1 MLSQRPALRQ
11 EQRLKMTPQLYQAI
25 RIMAM
30 PLQDLQVT
38 IQEELERNPALEVLE
53 DNSTASLDAAPEGSE
68 EESVFADSSDSG
80 YLNGG
85 GSGGSGGSDDPK
97 RGFLEGALSRPETL
111 QEHLLW
117 QLRLQP
123 LTAPEFL
130 LGELLIRN
138 LDNNGFMLEAPES
151 LDQATPPDRLR
162 KLMELIQEFDPP
174 GCCTRDFTD
183 SLLAQIRVHPQPQP
197 GSGELVRNYME
208 LAERGKLA
216 EIARA
221 MAISEQEVRSILDFV
236 RELDPI
242 PGRNYSSEQVRYVN
256 PDVIVRQLDGEFR
269 LLFNDEQIPVLGVS
283 RFFEQLSRT
292 NADREL
298 RKFVNHNLQ
307 DARWFMRSIDERNRS
322 LLKVAHAVVEVQ
334 REFFRRGPK
343 YLVPLTLKDVAA
355 EVGVHEAT
363 VSRLANGKYLQTE
376 FGIFELR
383 YFFTNSISGAGS
395 KGSRFSK
402 TGVKEMVREIVT
414 GGVTPELASGPPP
427 SHGKQPLGATNRPLS
442 DSRIAEILAERGVKI
457 ARRTVAKY
465 RQELDIDSSYRRT

>member
-1 MLSQRPALRQ
+1 MLSQRPVLRQ

-25 RIMAM
+25 RIMAL

-53 DNSTASLDAAPEGSE
+53 DNSTTSLDAAPEANE
-68 EESVFADSSDSG
+68 EESVFAESSDPG
-80 YLNGG
+80 YLNG
-85 GSGGSGGSDDPK
+85 SGGTDDDAK
-97 RGFLEGALSRPETL
+97 RRFLEGALSRPETL

-123 LTAPEFL
+123 LTPQEFR

-138 LDNNGFMLEAPES
+138 LDDNGFVLEAPET
-151 LDQATPPDRLR
+151 LDRAAPPERLR
-162 KLMELIQEFDPP
+162 KLMEMIQGFEPA

-183 SLLAQIRVHPQPQP
+183 SLLAQIRVHPHPEP
-197 GSGELVRNYME
+197 GSADLVRTHME
-208 LAERGKLA
+208 LAKRGKLA
-216 EIARA
+216 DIARG
-221 MAISEQEVRSILDFV
+221 MAVSEQQVHAILDFV

-242 PGRNYSSEQVRYVN
+242 PGRNYSAEQVRYVS
-256 PDVIVRQLDGEFR
+256 PDITVKQIDGELG
-269 LLFNDEQIPVLGVS
+269 LLLNDEQIPVLGINQ
-283 RFFEQLSRT
+283 FFEKLSRDDP
-292 NADREL
+292 DREL
-298 RKFVNHNLQ
+298 KKFVNRNLQ

-322 LLKVAHAVVEVQ
+322 LLKVTRAMVEVQ

-363 VSRLANGKYLQTE
+363 VSRLANGKFVQTE

-402 TGVKEMVREIVT
+402 VAVKEIIREIVN
-414 GGVTPELASGPPP
+414 
-427 SHGKQPLGATNRPLS
+427 GAGSTAAETDKPLS
-442 DSRIAEILAERGVKI
+442 DSRIAEILAGKGAKI

-465 RQELDIDSSYRRT
+465 RKELDIDSSYRRT

>member
-1 MLSQRPALRQ
+1 
-11 EQRLKMTPQLYQAI
+11 MTPQLYQAI

-53 DNSTASLDAAPEGSE
+53 DNSTASLDAAPDGSE
-68 EESVFADSSDSG
+68 EESVFAESSDSG

-85 GSGGSGGSDDPK
+85 GGSDDSK
-97 RGFLEGALSRPETL
+97 RGFLEGALARPETL

-123 LTAPEFL
+123 LTAQEFL
-130 LGELLIRN
+130 LGELLVRN
-138 LDNNGFMLEAPES
+138 LDDNGFMLEAPES
-151 LDQATPPDRLR
+151 LDPAAPPERLI
-162 KLMELIQEFDPP
+162 KLMELIQGFDPP

-183 SLLAQIRVHPQPQP
+183 SLLAQIRVHPHPEP
-197 GSGELVRNYME
+197 GSAELVRNHME
-208 LAERGKLA
+208 PAERGKLG

-236 RELDPI
+236 RGLDPI
-242 PGRNYSSEQVRYVN
+242 PGRNYSSEQVRYVS
-256 PDVIVRQLDGEFR
+256 PDVIVREIGGEFR
-269 LLFNDEQIPVLGVS
+269 LLLNDEQIPVLGIS
-283 RFFEQLSRT
+283 RFFEQLSRD
-292 NADREL
+292 NPDREL

-307 DARWFMRSIDERNRS
+307 GARWFMRSIDERNRS

-334 REFFRRGPK
+334 REFLRRGPK

-395 KGSRFSK
+395 RGSRFSK

-414 GGVTPELASGPPP
+414 GAGPTDATSGSPQCSNDKPR
-427 SHGKQPLGATNRPLS
+427 SDSKKPLS
-442 DSRIAEILAERGVKI
+442 DSRIAEILAEKGVKI

-465 RQELDIDSSYRRT
+465 RKELDIDSSYRRT

>member
-1 MLSQRPALRQ
+1 MLSQRPVLRQ

-25 RIMAM
+25 RIMAL

-53 DNSTASLDAAPEGSE
+53 DNSTTSLDAAPEADE
-68 EESVFADSSDSG
+68 EESVFAESSDPG
-80 YLNGG
+80 YLNG
-85 GSGGSGGSDDPK
+85 SGGTDDDAK
-97 RGFLEGALSRPETL
+97 RRFLEGALSRPETL

-123 LTAPEFL
+123 LTPQEFR

-138 LDNNGFMLEAPES
+138 LDDNGFVLEAPET
-151 LDQATPPDRLR
+151 LERAAPPERLR
-162 KLMELIQEFDPP
+162 KLMEMIQGFEPA

-183 SLLAQIRVHPQPQP
+183 SLLAQIRVHPHPEP
-197 GSGELVRNYME
+197 GSADLVRTHLE
-208 LAERGKLA
+208 LAKRGKLA
-216 EIARA
+216 DIARG
-221 MAISEQEVRSILDFV
+221 MAVSEQQVHAILDFV

-242 PGRNYSSEQVRYVN
+242 PGRNYSAEQVRYVS
-256 PDVIVRQLDGEFR
+256 PDITVKQIDGELG
-269 LLFNDEQIPVLGVS
+269 LLLNDEQIPVLGINQ
-283 RFFEQLSRT
+283 FFEKLSRDDP
-292 NADREL
+292 DREL
-298 RKFVNHNLQ
+298 KKFVNRNLQ

-322 LLKVAHAVVEVQ
+322 LLKVTRAMVEVQ

-343 YLVPLTLKDVAA
+343 YLMPLTLKDVAA

-363 VSRLANGKYLQTE
+363 VSRLANGKFVQTE

-402 TGVKEMVREIVT
+402 VAVKEMIREIVN
-414 GGVTPELASGPPP
+414 
-427 SHGKQPLGATNRPLS
+427 GAGSTAAETDKPLS
-442 DSRIAEILAERGVKI
+442 DSRIAEILADKGAKI

-465 RQELDIDSSYRRT
+465 RKELDIDSSYRRT

>member
-1 MLSQRPALRQ
+1 MLSQRPVLRQ

-25 RIMAM
+25 RIMAL

-53 DNSTASLDAAPEGSE
+53 DNSTTSLDAAPEADE
-68 EESVFADSSDSG
+68 EESVFAESSDPG
-80 YLNGG
+80 YLNG
-85 GSGGSGGSDDPK
+85 SGGTDDDAK
-97 RGFLEGALSRPETL
+97 RRFLEGALSRPETL

-123 LTAPEFL
+123 LTPQEFR

-138 LDNNGFMLEAPES
+138 LDDNGFVLEAPET
-151 LDQATPPDRLR
+151 LDRAAPPERLR
-162 KLMELIQEFDPP
+162 KLMEMIQGFEPP

-183 SLLAQIRVHPQPQP
+183 SLLAQIRVHPHPEP
-197 GSGELVRNYME
+197 GSADLVRTHME

-216 EIARA
+216 DIARG
-221 MAISEQEVRSILDFV
+221 MAVSEQQVHAILDFV

-242 PGRNYSSEQVRYVN
+242 PGRNYSAEQVRYVS
-256 PDVIVRQLDGEFR
+256 PDVTVRQIDGELG
-269 LLFNDEQIPVLGVS
+269 LLLNDELIPVLGINQ
-283 RFFEQLSRT
+283 FFEKLSRDDP
-292 NADREL
+292 DREL
-298 RKFVNHNLQ
+298 KKFVNRNLQ
-307 DARWFMRSIDERNRS
+307 DARWFMRSIDERSRS
-322 LLKVAHAVVEVQ
+322 LLKVTRAVVEVQ

-363 VSRLANGKYLQTE
+363 VSRLANGKFVQTE

-402 TGVKEMVREIVT
+402 VAVKEIIREIVN
-414 GGVTPELASGPPP
+414 
-427 SHGKQPLGATNRPLS
+427 GAGSTAAETDKPLS
-442 DSRIAEILAERGVKI
+442 DSRIAEILAEKGAKI

-465 RQELDIDSSYRRT
+465 RKELDIDSSYRRT

>member
-1 MLSQRPALRQ
+1 MLSQRPVLRQ

-25 RIMAM
+25 RIMAL

-53 DNSTASLDAAPEGSE
+53 DNSTTSLDAAPEANE
-68 EESVFADSSDSG
+68 EESVFAESSDPG
-80 YLNGG
+80 YLNG
-85 GSGGSGGSDDPK
+85 SGGTDDDAK
-97 RGFLEGALSRPETL
+97 RRFLEGALSRPETL

-123 LTAPEFL
+123 LTPQEFR

-138 LDNNGFMLEAPES
+138 LDDNGFVLEAPET
-151 LDQATPPDRLR
+151 LDRAAPPERLS
-162 KLMELIQEFDPP
+162 KLMEMIQGFEPA

-183 SLLAQIRVHPQPQP
+183 SLLAQIRVHPHPEP
-197 GSGELVRNYME
+197 GSADLVRTHME
-208 LAERGKLA
+208 LAKRGKLA
-216 EIARA
+216 DIARG
-221 MAISEQEVRSILDFV
+221 MAVSEQQVHAILDFV

-242 PGRNYSSEQVRYVN
+242 PGRNYSAEQVRYVS
-256 PDVIVRQLDGEFR
+256 PDITVKQIDGELG
-269 LLFNDEQIPVLGVS
+269 LLLNDEQIPVLGINQ
-283 RFFEQLSRT
+283 FFEELSRD
-292 NADREL
+292 NPDREL
-298 RKFVNHNLQ
+298 KKFVNHNLQ

-322 LLKVAHAVVEVQ
+322 LLKVTRAVVEVQ

-363 VSRLANGKYLQTE
+363 VSRLANGKYVQTE

-402 TGVKEMVREIVT
+402 AGVKEMIREIV
-414 GGVTPELASGPPP
+414 SGAATTVA
-427 SHGKQPLGATNRPLS
+427 PLDKPLS
-442 DSRIAEILAERGVKI
+442 DSRIAEILAEKGANI

-465 RQELDIDSSYRRT
+465 RKELDIDSSYRRT

>member
-1 MLSQRPALRQ
+1 MLSQRPVLRQ

-25 RIMAM
+25 RIMAL

-53 DNSTASLDAAPEGSE
+53 DNSTTSLDAAPEADE
-68 EESVFADSSDSG
+68 EESVFAESSDPG
-80 YLNGG
+80 YLNG
-85 GSGGSGGSDDPK
+85 SGGTDDDAK
-97 RGFLEGALSRPETL
+97 RRFLEGALSRPETL

-123 LTAPEFL
+123 LTPQEFR

-138 LDNNGFMLEAPES
+138 LDDNGFVLEAPET
-151 LDQATPPDRLR
+151 LERAAPPERLR
-162 KLMELIQEFDPP
+162 KLMEMIQGFEPA

-183 SLLAQIRVHPQPQP
+183 SLLAQIRVHPHPEP
-197 GSGELVRNYME
+197 GSADLVRTHLE
-208 LAERGKLA
+208 LAKRGKLA
-216 EIARA
+216 DIARG
-221 MAISEQEVRSILDFV
+221 MAVSEQQVHAILDFV

-242 PGRNYSSEQVRYVN
+242 PGRNYSAEQVRYVS
-256 PDVIVRQLDGEFR
+256 PDITVKQIDGELG
-269 LLFNDEQIPVLGVS
+269 LLLNDEQIPVLGINQ
-283 RFFEQLSRT
+283 FFEKLSRDDP
-292 NADREL
+292 DREL
-298 RKFVNHNLQ
+298 KKFVNRNLQ

-322 LLKVAHAVVEVQ
+322 LLKVTRAMVEVQ

-343 YLVPLTLKDVAA
+343 YLMPLTLKDVAA

-363 VSRLANGKYLQTE
+363 VSRLANGKFVQTE

-402 TGVKEMVREIVT
+402 VAVKEMIREIVN
-414 GGVTPELASGPPP
+414 
-427 SHGKQPLGATNRPLS
+427 GAGSTAAETDKPLS
-442 DSRIAEILAERGVKI
+442 DSRIAEILAEKGAKI

-465 RQELDIDSSYRRT
+465 RKELDIDSSYRRT

>member
-1 MLSQRPALRQ
+1 MLSQRPVLRQ

-25 RIMAM
+25 RIMAL

-53 DNSTASLDAAPEGSE
+53 DNSTTSLDAAPEANE
-68 EESVFADSSDSG
+68 EESVFAESSDPG
-80 YLNGG
+80 YLNG
-85 GSGGSGGSDDPK
+85 SGGTDDDAK
-97 RGFLEGALSRPETL
+97 RRFLEGALSRPETL

-123 LTAPEFL
+123 LTPQEFR
-130 LGELLIRN
+130 LGELLVRN
-138 LDNNGFMLEAPES
+138 LDDNGFVLEAPET
-151 LDQATPPDRLR
+151 LDRAAPPERLR
-162 KLMELIQEFDPP
+162 KLMEMIQGFEPP

-183 SLLAQIRVHPQPQP
+183 SLLAQIRVHPHPEP
-197 GSGELVRNYME
+197 GSADLVRTHME
-208 LAERGKLA
+208 LAKRGKLA
-216 EIARA
+216 DIARG
-221 MAISEQEVRSILDFV
+221 MAVSEQLVHAILDFV

-242 PGRNYSSEQVRYVN
+242 PGRNYSAEQVRYVS
-256 PDVIVRQLDGEFR
+256 PDITVKQIDGELG
-269 LLFNDEQIPVLGVS
+269 LLLNDEQIPVLGINQ
-283 RFFEQLSRT
+283 FFEKLSRDDP
-292 NADREL
+292 DREL
-298 RKFVNHNLQ
+298 KKFVNRNLQ
-307 DARWFMRSIDERNRS
+307 DARWFMRSIDERSRS
-322 LLKVAHAVVEVQ
+322 LLKVTRAVVEVQ

-363 VSRLANGKYLQTE
+363 VSRLANGKFVQTE

-402 TGVKEMVREIVT
+402 AGVKEMIREIV
-414 GGVTPELASGPPP
+414 SGAATTVA
-427 SHGKQPLGATNRPLS
+427 PLDKPLS
-442 DSRIAEILAERGVKI
+442 DSRIAEILAEKGANI

-465 RQELDIDSSYRRT
+465 RKELDIDSSYRRT

>member
-53 DNSTASLDAAPEGSE
+53 DNSTTSLDAASDGSE
-68 EESVFADSSDSG
+68 EESVFAESSDSG
-80 YLNGG
+80 YLSGG
-85 GSGGSGGSDDPK
+85 GSGGSEDSK

-123 LTAPEFL
+123 LTAQEFL
-130 LGELLIRN
+130 LGELLVRN
-138 LDNNGFMLEAPES
+138 LDDNGFMLEAPEA
-151 LDQATPPDRLR
+151 LDRAAPPERLR
-162 KLMELIQEFDPP
+162 KLMELIQGFDPP

-183 SLLAQIRVHPQPQP
+183 SLLAQIRVHPHPEP
-197 GSGELVRNYME
+197 GSAELVRNYME
-208 LAERGKLA
+208 LTERGKIG

-221 MAISEQEVRSILDFV
+221 MAISDQEVRSILDFV
-236 RELDPI
+236 RGLDPI
-242 PGRNYSSEQVRYVN
+242 PGRNYSSEQVRYVS
-256 PDVIVRQLDGEFR
+256 PDVIVRQIDGELG
-269 LLFNDEQIPVLGVS
+269 LLLNDGQIPVLGIS
-283 RFFEQLSRT
+283 GFFEELSRD
-292 NADREL
+292 NPDREL
-298 RKFVNHNLQ
+298 KKFVNHNLQ

-322 LLKVAHAVVEVQ
+322 LLKVTRAVVEVQ

-402 TGVKEMVREIVT
+402 AGVKEMVREIVT
-414 GGVTPELASGPPP
+414 GHKPP
-427 SHGKQPLGATNRPLS
+427 SHSGKPLS
-442 DSRIAEILAERGVKI
+442 DSRIAEILAEKGVKI
-457 ARRTVAKY
+457 ARRTVTKY

>member
-1 MLSQRPALRQ
+1 MLSQRPVLRQ
-11 EQRLKMTPQLYQAI
+11 EQGLKMTPQLYQAI

-53 DNSTASLDAAPEGSE
+53 DNSTASLDAAPDGSE
-68 EESVFADSSDSG
+68 EESVFAESSDSG

-85 GSGGSGGSDDPK
+85 GSGGSDDSK

-123 LTAPEFL
+123 LTAQEFL
-130 LGELLIRN
+130 LGELLVRN
-138 LDNNGFMLEAPES
+138 LDDNGFMLEAPKS
-151 LDQATPPDRLR
+151 LDRAAPPERLR
-162 KLMELIQEFDPP
+162 KLMELIQGFDPP
-174 GCCTRDFTD
+174 GCCARDFSD
-183 SLLAQIRVHPQPQP
+183 SLLAQIRVHPHPEP
-197 GSGELVRNYME
+197 GSAELVRNHME
-208 LAERGKLA
+208 LAERGKIGG
-216 EIARA
+216 IARA

-236 RELDPI
+236 RALDPI
-242 PGRNYSSEQVRYVN
+242 PGRNYSSEQVRYVS
-256 PDVIVRQLDGEFR
+256 PDVIVRQIDGDFG
-269 LLFNDEQIPVLGVS
+269 LLLNDEQIPVLGIS
-283 RFFEQLSRT
+283 GFFEELSRG
-292 NADREL
+292 NPDREL
-298 RKFVNHNLQ
+298 KKFVNHNLQ

-322 LLKVAHAVVEVQ
+322 LLKVTRAVVEVQ

-414 GGVTPELASGPPP
+414 GAATTHGAAGKPP
-427 SHGKQPLGATNRPLS
+427 SDSDKPLSDSKKPLS
-442 DSRIAEILAERGVKI
+442 DSRIAEILAEKGVKI

-465 RQELDIDSSYRRT
+465 RKELDIDSSYRRT

>member
-1 MLSQRPALRQ
+1 MLSQRPVLRQ

-25 RIMAM
+25 RIMAL

-53 DNSTASLDAAPEGSE
+53 DNSTTSLDAAPEANE
-68 EESVFADSSDSG
+68 EESVFAESSDPG
-80 YLNGG
+80 YLNG
-85 GSGGSGGSDDPK
+85 SGGTDDDAK
-97 RGFLEGALSRPETL
+97 RRFLEGALSRPETL

-123 LTAPEFL
+123 LTPQEFR

-138 LDNNGFMLEAPES
+138 LDDNGFVLEAPET
-151 LDQATPPDRLR
+151 LDRAAPPERLR
-162 KLMELIQEFDPP
+162 KLMEMIQGFEPP

-183 SLLAQIRVHPQPQP
+183 SLLAQIRVHPHPEP
-197 GSGELVRNYME
+197 GSADLVRTHME

-216 EIARA
+216 DIARG
-221 MAISEQEVRSILDFV
+221 MAVSEQQVHAILDFV

-242 PGRNYSSEQVRYVN
+242 PGRNYSAEQVRYVS
-256 PDVIVRQLDGEFR
+256 PDITVKQIDGELG
-269 LLFNDEQIPVLGVS
+269 LLLNDEQIPVLGINQ
-283 RFFEQLSRT
+283 FFEKLSRDDP
-292 NADREL
+292 DREL
-298 RKFVNHNLQ
+298 KKFVNRNLQ
-307 DARWFMRSIDERNRS
+307 DARWFMRSIDERSRS
-322 LLKVAHAVVEVQ
+322 LLKVTRAVVEVQ

-363 VSRLANGKYLQTE
+363 VSRLANGKFVQTE

-402 TGVKEMVREIVT
+402 VAVKEIIREIVN
-414 GGVTPELASGPPP
+414 
-427 SHGKQPLGATNRPLS
+427 GAGSTAAETDKPLS
-442 DSRIAEILAERGVKI
+442 DSRIAEILAGKGAKI

-465 RQELDIDSSYRRT
+465 RKELDIDSSYRRT

>member
-1 MLSQRPALRQ
+1 MLSQQPALRQ
-11 EQRLKMTPQLYQAI
+11 EQRLRMTPQLYQAI

-30 PLQDLQVT
+30 PLQDLQVS

-53 DNSTASLDAAPEGSE
+53 DNSTASLDAAPDGSE
-68 EESVFADSSDSG
+68 EESVFAESSDSG

-85 GSGGSGGSDDPK
+85 GSGRADDSK

-123 LTAPEFL
+123 LTAQEFL
-130 LGELLIRN
+130 LGELLVRN
-138 LDNNGFMLEAPES
+138 LDDNGFMLEAPES
-151 LDQATPPDRLR
+151 LDRAAPPERLR
-162 KLMELIQEFDPP
+162 KLMELIQGFDPP

-183 SLLAQIRVHPQPQP
+183 SLLAQIRVHPHPEP
-197 GSGELVRNYME
+197 GSAELVRNHME
-208 LAERGKLA
+208 LAERGKLG

-221 MAISEQEVRSILDFV
+221 MEVSERKVRSILEFV
-236 RELDPI
+236 RGLDPI
-242 PGRNYSSEQVRYVN
+242 PGRNYSSEQVRYVS
-256 PDVIVRQLDGEFR
+256 PDVIVRQIDGEFR
-269 LLFNDEQIPVLGVS
+269 LLLNDEQIPVLGIS
-283 RFFEQLSRT
+283 RFFEQLSRD
-292 NADREL
+292 NPDREL
-298 RKFVNHNLQ
+298 KKFVNHNLQ

-322 LLKVAHAVVEVQ
+322 LLKVTGAVLEVQ

-414 GGVTPELASGPPP
+414 GAATTDGATGKPP
-427 SHGKQPLGATNRPLS
+427 SAGDKPLSASKKPLS
-442 DSRIAEILAERGVKI
+442 DSRIAEILAEKGVKI

-465 RQELDIDSSYRRT
+465 RKELDIDSSYRRT

>member
-1 MLSQRPALRQ
+1 
-11 EQRLKMTPQLYQAI
+11 MTPQLYQAI

-53 DNSTASLDAAPEGSE
+53 DNSTASLDAAPDGSE
-68 EESVFADSSDSG
+68 EESVFAESSDSG

-85 GSGGSGGSDDPK
+85 GSGGSDDSK

-130 LGELLIRN
+130 LGELLVRN
-138 LDNNGFMLEAPES
+138 LDDNGFMLEAPES
-151 LDQATPPDRLR
+151 LDRAAPPARLR
-162 KLMELIQEFDPP
+162 KLMELIQGFDPP
-174 GCCTRDFTD
+174 GCCTRDFSD
-183 SLLAQIRVHPQPQP
+183 SLLAQIRVHPHPEP
-197 GSGELVRNYME
+197 GSAELVRHHME
-208 LAERGKLA
+208 LAERGKIA

-236 RELDPI
+236 RGLDPI
-242 PGRNYSSEQVRYVN
+242 PGRNYSSEQVRYVS
-256 PDVIVRQLDGEFR
+256 PDVIVRLLDGEFR
-269 LLFNDEQIPVLGVS
+269 LLLNDEQIPVLGIS
-283 RFFEQLSRT
+283 SFFEQLSRD
-292 NADREL
+292 NSDREL
-298 RKFVNHNLQ
+298 KKFVNHNLQ

-322 LLKVAHAVVEVQ
+322 LVKVTRVVVEVQ

-414 GGVTPELASGPPP
+414 GSPSSAS
-427 SHGKQPLGATNRPLS
+427 KKPLSDSKKPLS
-442 DSRIAEILAERGVKI
+442 DSRIAEILAEKGVKI

-465 RQELDIDSSYRRT
+465 RKELDIDSSYRRT

>member
-1 MLSQRPALRQ
+1 
-11 EQRLKMTPQLYQAI
+11 MTPQLYQAI

-53 DNSTASLDAAPEGSE
+53 DNSTASLDAAPDGSE
-68 EESVFADSSDSG
+68 EESVFAESSDSG

-85 GSGGSGGSDDPK
+85 GGGSDDSK

-130 LGELLIRN
+130 LGELLVRN
-138 LDNNGFMLEAPES
+138 LDDNGFMLEAPES
-151 LDQATPPDRLR
+151 LDRAAPPARLR
-162 KLMELIQEFDPP
+162 KLMELIQGFDPP
-174 GCCTRDFTD
+174 GCCTRDFSD
-183 SLLAQIRVHPQPQP
+183 SLLAQIRVHPHPEP
-197 GSGELVRNYME
+197 GSAELVRSHME
-208 LAERGKLA
+208 LAERGKIA

-236 RELDPI
+236 RGLDPI
-242 PGRNYSSEQVRYVN
+242 PGRNYSSEQVRYVS
-256 PDVIVRQLDGEFR
+256 PDVIVRLLDGEFR
-269 LLFNDEQIPVLGVS
+269 LLLNDEQIPVLGIS
-283 RFFEQLSRT
+283 SFFEQLSRD
-292 NADREL
+292 NSDREL
-298 RKFVNHNLQ
+298 KKFVNHNLQ

-322 LLKVAHAVVEVQ
+322 LVKVTRVVVEVQ

-414 GGVTPELASGPPP
+414 GN
-427 SHGKQPLGATNRPLS
+427 PLSDSKKPLS
-442 DSRIAEILAERGVKI
+442 DSRIAELLAEKGVKI

-465 RQELDIDSSYRRT
+465 RKELDIDSSYRRT

>member
-1 MLSQRPALRQ
+1 MLSQRPVLRQ

-25 RIMAM
+25 RIMAL

-53 DNSTASLDAAPEGSE
+53 DNSTTSLDAAPEANE
-68 EESVFADSSDSG
+68 EESVFAESSDPG
-80 YLNGG
+80 YLNG
-85 GSGGSGGSDDPK
+85 SGGTDDDAK
-97 RGFLEGALSRPETL
+97 RRFLEGALSRPETL

-123 LTAPEFL
+123 LTPQEFR
-130 LGELLIRN
+130 LGELLVRN
-138 LDNNGFMLEAPES
+138 LDDNGFVLEAPET
-151 LDQATPPDRLR
+151 LDRAAPPERLR
-162 KLMELIQEFDPP
+162 KLMEMIQGFEPP

-183 SLLAQIRVHPQPQP
+183 SLLAQIRVHPHPEP
-197 GSGELVRNYME
+197 GSADLVRTHME

-216 EIARA
+216 DIARG
-221 MAISEQEVRSILDFV
+221 MAVSEQQVHAILDFV

-242 PGRNYSSEQVRYVN
+242 PGRNYSAEQVRYVS
-256 PDVIVRQLDGEFR
+256 PDITVKQIDGELG
-269 LLFNDEQIPVLGVS
+269 LLLNDEQIPVLGINQ
-283 RFFEQLSRT
+283 FFEKLSRDDP
-292 NADREL
+292 DREL
-298 RKFVNHNLQ
+298 KKFVNRNLQ
-307 DARWFMRSIDERNRS
+307 DARWFMRSIDERSRS
-322 LLKVAHAVVEVQ
+322 LLKVTRAVVEVQ

-363 VSRLANGKYLQTE
+363 VSRLANGKFVQTE

-402 TGVKEMVREIVT
+402 VAVKEIIREIVN
-414 GGVTPELASGPPP
+414 
-427 SHGKQPLGATNRPLS
+427 GAGSTAAETDKPLS
-442 DSRIAEILAERGVKI
+442 DSRIAEILAGKGAKI

-465 RQELDIDSSYRRT
+465 RKELDIDSSYRRT

>member
-1 MLSQRPALRQ
+1 MLSQRPVLRQ

-25 RIMAM
+25 RIMAL

-53 DNSTASLDAAPEGSE
+53 DNSTTSLDAAPEANE
-68 EESVFADSSDSG
+68 EESVFAESSDPG
-80 YLNGG
+80 YLNG
-85 GSGGSGGSDDPK
+85 SGGTDDDAK
-97 RGFLEGALSRPETL
+97 RRFLEGALSRPETL

-123 LTAPEFL
+123 LTPQEFR
-130 LGELLIRN
+130 LGELLVRN
-138 LDNNGFMLEAPES
+138 LDDNGFMLEAPEA
-151 LDQATPPDRLR
+151 LDRAAPPERLR
-162 KLMELIQEFDPP
+162 TLMELIQGFDPP

-183 SLLAQIRVHPQPQP
+183 SLLAQIRVHPHPEP
-197 GSGELVRNYME
+197 GSAELVRNYME
-208 LAERGKLA
+208 LAERGKLG

-221 MAISEQEVRSILDFV
+221 MAVSEREVRSILGFV

-242 PGRNYSSEQVRYVN
+242 PGRNYGSEQVRYVS
-256 PDVIVRQLDGEFR
+256 PDVTVRQIDGELR
-269 LLFNDEQIPVLGVS
+269 LMLNDEQIPVLGVN
-283 RFFEQLSRT
+283 RFFEELSRD
-292 NADREL
+292 NPDREL
-298 RKFVNHNLQ
+298 KKFVNHNLQ

-322 LLKVAHAVVEVQ
+322 LLKVTRAMVEVQ

-363 VSRLANGKYLQTE
+363 VSRLANGKFVQTE

-402 TGVKEMVREIVT
+402 VAVKEIIREIVN
-414 GGVTPELASGPPP
+414 
-427 SHGKQPLGATNRPLS
+427 GAGSTAAETDKPLS
-442 DSRIAEILAERGVKI
+442 DSRIAEILAGKGAKI

-465 RQELDIDSSYRRT
+465 RKELDIDSSYRRT

>member
-1 MLSQRPALRQ
+1 MLSQRPVLRQ

-25 RIMAM
+25 RIMAL

-53 DNSTASLDAAPEGSE
+53 DNSTTSLDAAPEADE
-68 EESVFADSSDSG
+68 EESVFAESSDPG
-80 YLNGG
+80 YLNG
-85 GSGGSGGSDDPK
+85 SGGTDDDAK
-97 RGFLEGALSRPETL
+97 RRFLEGALSRPETL

-123 LTAPEFL
+123 LTPQEFR

-138 LDNNGFMLEAPES
+138 LDDNGFVLEAPET
-151 LDQATPPDRLR
+151 LERAAPPERLR
-162 KLMELIQEFDPP
+162 KLMEMIQGFEPA

-183 SLLAQIRVHPQPQP
+183 SLLAQIRVHPHPEP
-197 GSGELVRNYME
+197 GSADLVRTHME
-208 LAERGKLA
+208 LAKRGKLA
-216 EIARA
+216 DIARG
-221 MAISEQEVRSILDFV
+221 MAVSEQQVHAILDFV

-242 PGRNYSSEQVRYVN
+242 PGRNYSAEQVRYVS
-256 PDVIVRQLDGEFR
+256 PDITVKQIDGELG
-269 LLFNDEQIPVLGVS
+269 LLLNDEQIPVLGINQ
-283 RFFEQLSRT
+283 FFEKLSRDDP
-292 NADREL
+292 DREL
-298 RKFVNHNLQ
+298 KKFVNRNLQ

-322 LLKVAHAVVEVQ
+322 LLKVTRAMVEVQ

-343 YLVPLTLKDVAA
+343 YLMPLTLKDVAA

-363 VSRLANGKYLQTE
+363 VSRLANGKFVQTE

-402 TGVKEMVREIVT
+402 VAVKEMIREIVN
-414 GGVTPELASGPPP
+414 
-427 SHGKQPLGATNRPLS
+427 GAGSTAAETDKPLS
-442 DSRIAEILAERGVKI
+442 DSRIAEILAEKGAKI

-465 RQELDIDSSYRRT
+465 RKELDIDSSYRRT

>member
-1 MLSQRPALRQ
+1 MLSQRPVLRH
-11 EQRLKMTPQLYQAI
+11 EQSLKMTPQLYQAI
-25 RIMAM
+25 RIMAL

-53 DNSTASLDAAPEGSE
+53 DNSTTSLDEDSERSE
-68 EESVFADSSDSG
+68 EETLEAENLFADPG
-80 YLNGG
+80 YLNG
-85 GSGGSGGSDDPK
+85 SRGSDDDAK
-97 RGFLEGALSRPETL
+97 RQFLEGALSQPETL

-117 QLRLQP
+117 QLRLQQ
-123 LTAPEFL
+123 LTEPEFQ
-130 LGELLIRN
+130 LGELLIHN
-138 LDNNGFMLEAPES
+138 LDHNGFTLEEPETLDPAAPPE
-151 LDQATPPDRLR
+151 RLG
-162 KLMELIQEFDPP
+162 KLIEMIQGFDPP
-174 GCCTRDFTD
+174 GCCTRDFTAA
-183 SLLAQIRVHPQPQP
+183 LLAQIRVHPHPEP
-197 GSGELVRNYME
+197 GSAELVRNYMA
-208 LAERGKLA
+208 LAERGKIG

-221 MAISEQEVRSILDFV
+221 MGVSEEEVRAILGFV

-242 PGRNYSSEQVRYVN
+242 PGRNYSAEQVRYVS
-256 PDVIVRQLDGEFR
+256 PDVTVQQVEGELR
-269 LLFNDEQIPVLGVS
+269 LVLNDEQIPVLGIDQ
-283 RFFEQLSRT
+283 FFEELSRD

-298 RKFVNHNLQ
+298 KKFVNHNLQ

-322 LLKVAHAVVEVQ
+322 LLKVTRAVVEVQ

-363 VSRLANGKYLQTE
+363 VSRLANGKYVQTE

-402 TGVKEMVREIVT
+402 AGVKEMIREIVT
-414 GGVTPELASGPPP
+414 GAGPTPEAA
-427 SHGKQPLGATNRPLS
+427 GKPLS
-442 DSRIAEILAERGVKI
+442 DSRIAEILAEKGVKI

-465 RQELDIDSSYRRT
+465 RKELAIDSSYRRT

>member
-1 MLSQRPALRQ
+1 MLSQRPVLRQ

-25 RIMAM
+25 RIMAL

-53 DNSTASLDAAPEGSE
+53 DNSTTSLDAAPEANE
-68 EESVFADSSDSG
+68 EESVFAESSDPG
-80 YLNGG
+80 YLNG
-85 GSGGSGGSDDPK
+85 SGGTDDDAK
-97 RGFLEGALSRPETL
+97 RRFLEGALSRPETL

-123 LTAPEFL
+123 LTPQEFR

-138 LDNNGFMLEAPES
+138 LDDNGFVLEAPET
-151 LDQATPPDRLR
+151 LDRAAPPERLS
-162 KLMELIQEFDPP
+162 KLMEMIQGFEPA

-183 SLLAQIRVHPQPQP
+183 SLLAQIRVHPHPEP
-197 GSGELVRNYME
+197 GSADLVRTHME
-208 LAERGKLA
+208 LAKRGKLA
-216 EIARA
+216 DIARG
-221 MAISEQEVRSILDFV
+221 MAVSEQQVHAILDFV

-242 PGRNYSSEQVRYVN
+242 PGRNYSAEQVRYVS
-256 PDVIVRQLDGEFR
+256 PDITVKQIDGELG
-269 LLFNDEQIPVLGVS
+269 LLLNDEQIPVLGINQ
-283 RFFEQLSRT
+283 FFEKLSRDDP
-292 NADREL
+292 DREL
-298 RKFVNHNLQ
+298 KKFVNRNLQ

-322 LLKVAHAVVEVQ
+322 LLKVTRAMVEVQ

-363 VSRLANGKYLQTE
+363 VSRLANGKFVQTE

-402 TGVKEMVREIVT
+402 VAVKEIIREIVN
-414 GGVTPELASGPPP
+414 
-427 SHGKQPLGATNRPLS
+427 GAGSTAAETDKPLS
-442 DSRIAEILAERGVKI
+442 DSRIAEILAGKGAKI

-465 RQELDIDSSYRRT
+465 RKELDIDSSYRRT

>member
-1 MLSQRPALRQ
+1 MLSQRPVLRQ

-25 RIMAM
+25 RIMAL

-53 DNSTASLDAAPEGSE
+53 DNSTTSLDAAPEADE
-68 EESVFADSSDSG
+68 EESVFAESSDPG
-80 YLNGG
+80 YLNG
-85 GSGGSGGSDDPK
+85 SGGTDDDAK
-97 RGFLEGALSRPETL
+97 RRFLEGALSRPETL

-123 LTAPEFL
+123 LTPQEFR

-138 LDNNGFMLEAPES
+138 LDDNGFVLEAPET
-151 LDQATPPDRLR
+151 LDRAAPPERLR
-162 KLMELIQEFDPP
+162 KLMEMIQGFEPP

-183 SLLAQIRVHPQPQP
+183 SLLAQIRVHPHPEP
-197 GSGELVRNYME
+197 GSADLVRTHME

-216 EIARA
+216 DIARG
-221 MAISEQEVRSILDFV
+221 MAVSEQQVHAILDFV

-242 PGRNYSSEQVRYVN
+242 PGRNYSAEQVRYVS
-256 PDVIVRQLDGEFR
+256 PDITVKQIDGELG
-269 LLFNDEQIPVLGVS
+269 LLLNDEQIPVLGINQ
-283 RFFEQLSRT
+283 FFEKLSRDDP
-292 NADREL
+292 DREL
-298 RKFVNHNLQ
+298 KKFVNRNLQ
-307 DARWFMRSIDERNRS
+307 DARWFMRSIDERSRS
-322 LLKVAHAVVEVQ
+322 LLKVTRAVVEVQ

-363 VSRLANGKYLQTE
+363 VSRLANGKFVQTE

-402 TGVKEMVREIVT
+402 VAVKEIIREIVN
-414 GGVTPELASGPPP
+414 
-427 SHGKQPLGATNRPLS
+427 GAGSTAAETDKPLS
-442 DSRIAEILAERGVKI
+442 DSRIAEILAEKGAKI

-465 RQELDIDSSYRRT
+465 RKELDIDSSYRRT

>member
-1 MLSQRPALRQ
+1 MLSQRPAMRQ

-25 RIMAM
+25 RIMAL

-53 DNSTASLDAAPEGSE
+53 DNSTTSLDAASDSSE
-68 EESVFADSSDSG
+68 EESVFAESSDSG
-80 YLNGG
+80 YLSG
-85 GSGGSGGSDDPK
+85 GGSGGSDDSK

-123 LTAPEFL
+123 LTAQEFL
-130 LGELLIRN
+130 LGELLVRN
-138 LDNNGFMLEAPES
+138 LDDNGFMLEAPEA
-151 LDQATPPDRLR
+151 LDRAAPPERLR
-162 KLMELIQEFDPP
+162 KLMELIQGFDPP
-174 GCCTRDFTD
+174 GCCTRDFTH
-183 SLLAQIRVHPQPQP
+183 SLLAQIRVHPHPEP
-197 GSGELVRNYME
+197 GSAELVRNHME
-208 LAERGKLA
+208 LAERGKLGD
-216 EIARA
+216 IARI
-221 MAISEQEVRSILDFV
+221 MAIPEREVRSILDFV
-236 RELDPI
+236 RGLDPI
-242 PGRNYSSEQVRYVN
+242 PGRNYSSEQVRYVS
-256 PDVIVRQLDGEFR
+256 PDVIVRQIDGELR
-269 LLFNDEQIPVLGVS
+269 LLLNDGQIPVLGIS
-283 RFFEQLSRT
+283 RFFEQLSRDNT
-292 NADREL
+292 DREL
-298 RKFVNHNLQ
+298 KKFVNHNLQ

-322 LLKVAHAVVEVQ
+322 LLKVTRAVVEVQ

-402 TGVKEMVREIVT
+402 AGVKEMVREIVT
-414 GGVTPELASGPPP
+414 GAGPTD
-427 SHGKQPLGATNRPLS
+427 GAAGTLPATAHHSLSDSKKPLS
-442 DSRIAEILAERGVKI
+442 DSRIAEILAEKGVKI